1 MRRFSLPTS
10 TQTMLVLQHVD
21 CEPPAEY
28 EDVLTERGISVERV
42 LLADGG
48 ALPDWRGF
56 AGIIVMGGP
65 MGAYD
70 TSEFAWLAPELALI
84 RDAVSAGCPL
94 WGVCLGAQLLA
105 YALGARVGPGPR
117 PEVGICQ
124 VDLTA
129 QAWHDPVFGGVT
141 GPVPV
146 LQWHADTF
154 ELPAGAVLLASSP
167 QYPHQAFR
175 VNRAYGVQFHVEV
188 PTSLAA
194 RWVEIPEYAHS
205 LATVHGAGSAGPLLS
220 ELAENW
226 PVMSGVARALFGN
239 WLDAVVDDGDACRA
253 RG

>member
-1 MRRFSLPTS
+1 MPTS
-10 TQTMLVLQHVD
+10 TQAMLVFQHVD

-28 EDVLTERGISVERV
+28 EDVLIERGIGVQRV

-70 TSEFAWLAPELALI
+70 TSEFAWLEPELALI
-84 RDAVSAGCPL
+84 RDAVGAGCPL

-105 YALGARVGPGPR
+105 CALGARVGPGPR
-117 PEVGICQ
+117 PEVGVCQ
-124 VDLTA
+124 VDLTP
-129 QAWHDPVFGGVT
+129 QARHDPVFAGVT

-154 ELPAGAVLLASSP
+154 DLPAGAVLLASSQ

-188 PTSLAA
+188 PEDLAA
-194 RWVEIPEYAHS
+194 QWAQIPEYAHS
-205 LATVHGAGSAGPLLS
+205 LVAVHGPGSAGALLR
-220 ELAENW
+220 ELSASW
-226 PVMSGVARALFGN
+226 PVMSGVARSLFGN
-239 WLDAVVDDGDACRA
+239 WLDAVVYDGDACRP

>member
-1 MRRFSLPTS
+1 
-10 TQTMLVLQHVD
+10 MLVLQHVD

-28 EDVLTERGISVERV
+28 EDVLIERGIGVERV

-70 TSEFAWLAPELALI
+70 TSEFAWLEPELALI
-84 RDAVSAGCPL
+84 RDAVGAGRPL

-105 YALGARVGPGPR
+105 CALGARVWPGPR
-117 PEVGICQ
+117 PEVGVCQ
-124 VDLTA
+124 VDLTP
-129 QAWHDPVFGGVT
+129 QARQDPVFGGVT
-141 GPVPV
+141 GPFPA

-154 ELPAGAVLLASSP
+154 GLPNGAVLLASSA

-175 VNRAYGVQFHVEV
+175 AGRAYGVQFHIEV
-188 PTSLAA
+188 PASLASQ
-194 RWVEIPEYAHS
+194 WTQIPEYAAS
-205 LATVHGAGSAGPLLS
+205 LAAVLGPGSAGPLLH
-220 ELAENW
+220 ELTANW
-226 PVMSGVARALFGN
+226 PGRP
-239 WLDAVVDDGDACRA
+239 

>member
-1 MRRFSLPTS
+1 
-10 TQTMLVLQHVD
+10 MLVLQHVD

-28 EDVLTERGISVERV
+28 EDVLIERGIGVQRV

-70 TSEFAWLAPELALI
+70 TSEFAWLEPELALI
-84 RDAVSAGCPL
+84 RDAVGAGRPL

-105 YALGARVGPGPR
+105 GALGARVWPGPQ

-124 VDLTA
+124 VSPTP
-129 QAWHDPVFGGVT
+129 QARHDPVFGGVT

-146 LQWHADTF
+146 LQWHADSF
-154 ELPAGAVLLASSP
+154 DLPAGAVLLASSP

-175 VNRAYGVQFHVEV
+175 VGRAYGVQFHVEV
-188 PTSLAA
+188 PADLAA
-194 RWVEIPEYAHS
+194 QWTQIPEYAHS
-205 LATVHGAGSAGPLLS
+205 LAAVHGPGSAGALLR
-220 ELAENW
+220 ELSASW

-239 WLDAVVDDGDACRA
+239 WLDAVVYDRDACRP